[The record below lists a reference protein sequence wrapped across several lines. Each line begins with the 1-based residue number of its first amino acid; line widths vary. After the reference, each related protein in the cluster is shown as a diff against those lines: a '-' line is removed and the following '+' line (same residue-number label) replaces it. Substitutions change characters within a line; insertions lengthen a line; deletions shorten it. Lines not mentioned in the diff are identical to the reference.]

1 MIRDLLSSMGFTLAT
16 FFAVVVVF
24 LYAVFL
30 GASEELV
37 MSMLCLGV
45 LTAIAEYV
53 MRKEESRRP

>member
-1 MIRDLLSSMGFTLAT
+1 MIRDLMSNMGFTLAT

-30 GASEELV
+30 DASEELV
-37 MSMLCLGV
+37 ASMLCLGV

-53 MRKEESRRP
+53 MRKEESGGP